1 MNDEKL
7 SLNDLGLEDESTPA
21 EKSANSNYD
30 TKLPQNTVIQ
40 DEKSH
45 NPIEI
50 KKVDIDMS
58 EFPTGPKKKIPR
70 PDNITPIEDS
80 QPVEQV
86 PTKKPDLKA
95 EHATDANEGY
105 KTVNIQDIA
114 KTHHKQQDQDAA
126 KKTLSSLAQ
135 KVDEG
140 IERTVQQ
147 LTAPGGRID
156 EGKRKYVADR
166 YETLMSRANQS
177 PRLMQRIQFY
187 QDAMDTDPAFDGAD
201 DYEKKAYILYKVAKD
216 NTIGI
221 DDKSFGLAQ
230 ESISGY
236 RQSSADVSKRIDKI
250 TNDRSDLENDKTVL
264 LEEKDNIPTK
274 KIEEIKEEEQL
285 KKGMV
290 ISARIIDK
298 SDEDDDIDFED
309 EVKESSSSDDLIRLK
324 PKKKDDDE
332 PVQKTEEEIEE
343 ETAQREYGLSA
354 KEWKQRQKEFLQQTR
369 QLLNLNAED
378 NLGAEYSAFSTSTKS
393 LSMNEA
399 LKIAK
404 RSKPHYLASR
414 WALQYTGRIV
424 RMTPLSGEEL
434 VQFLRDI
441 EGAYTNTRNR
451 ANEFPSMDLLTSIWG
466 TLYNHVEME
475 NKPSFNTWL
484 HQISVNDFSNF
495 IFALYMTIFKDTNYI
510 TYKCPKKGC
519 SKLFLEKHE
528 IEEMIDYPN
537 DEVKERIEKIING
550 DEVTHFSYRTEPI
563 PISDTFAISFIT
575 PTIYSSIF
583 EPAAL
588 PLSFRQSHSIS
599 AMLPSIDK
607 IYVIDKV
614 RNQFLPIEFGI
625 VPNDIEKT
633 VKRKVKAIERIFET
647 FTLDQR
653 SLAYSEMQKVNEK
666 IVTEENGDD
675 FTGAEAPLKY
685 KLPETKCPVCG
696 TVIPAEP
703 VNAYTL
709 LFTRARLS
717 TDVVYTRV

>member
-30 TKLPQNTVIQ
+30 TKLPQNNIIQ

-187 QDAMDTDPAFDGAD
+187 QDAMDTDSAFDGAD

-274 KIEEIKEEEQL
+274 KIEEIKEEEL
-285 KKGMV
+285 KRDMV
-290 ISARIIDK
+290 ASVTINPK

-309 EVKESSSSDDLIRLK
+309 EVKESSSGDDLIRLK

-354 KEWKQRQKEFLQQTR
+354 KEWKQRQKEFLQQTK

-378 NLGAEYSAFSTSTKS
+378 NLGAEYSSFSMSTNS
-393 LSMNEA
+393 LSMKEA

-404 RSKPHYLASR
+404 RTKPHYLASR
-414 WALQYTGRIV
+414 WALQYTGKVV

-441 EGAYTNTRNR
+441 DSAYNNTRR
-451 ANEFPSMDLLTSIWG
+451 RTDEFPSMDLLTSIWG
-466 TLYNHVEME
+466 TLYSHVEME

-484 HQISVNDFSNF
+484 HRISVNDFSNF
-495 IFALYMTIFKDTNYI
+495 IFALYNTIFKDTNYI

-537 DEVKERIEKIING
+537 DSVKERIEKIING
-550 DEVTHFSYRTEPI
+550 DEVKSFIYRTEPI

-575 PTIYSSIF
+575 PTIYSSLF
-583 EPAAL
+583 EQTAL
-588 PLSFRQSHSIS
+588 PLSFRQAHSITT
-599 AMLPSIDK
+599 MLPSLDK

-614 RNQFLPIEFGI
+614 RNQFLPVEFG
-625 VPNDIEKT
+625 VVSNDIEKT
-633 VKRKVKAIERIFET
+633 VKRKVNDIEKIFET

-653 SLAYSEMQKVNEK
+653 SLVYSEFQKINEK
-666 IVTEENGDD
+666 LITDETNDNLKDD
-675 FTGAEAPLKY
+675 EIPVRY

-717 TDVVYTRV
+717 TDVAYTRV